1 MTLREKERHEEI
13 YKRYGGQLNKQA
25 VGEVIGLKHHSG
37 IEKFVEGLPVTII
50 NGRKTWRATDIVRKL
65 ERDTV
70 YPV

>member
-13 YKRYGGQLNKQA
+13 YKRYGGHLYAPDIAKEINR
-25 VGEVIGLKHHSG
+25 KHHTA
-37 IEKFVEGLPVTII
+37 IEKFTEGLPVTII
-50 NGRKTWRATDIVRKL
+50 NGRKAWKASDVAKKL